1 MYVKECDYA
10 VYFMW
15 NIAEQARVC
24 IASKML
30 KMERQTERNI
40 AEQPRVCTASKMLK
54 TERQTERESDGV
66 SEGMPCKCK
75 QLAAMSPSVP

>member
-15 NIAEQARVC
+15 NIAEQ
-24 IASKML
+24 
-30 KMERQTERNI
+30 
-40 AEQPRVCTASKMLK
+40 PRVCTASKMLK
-54 TERQTERESDGV
+54 MERQTERESDGV